1 VSPFVAAAAALTL
14 TAGGSFKW
22 DIPEASAWV
31 DVPGTLRVQGVPMK
45 LKMVR
50 SKWQAQPLLQ
60 RLVDRFQEAGLYIA
74 PPERQPQLLREV
86 QLTAVDPDSL
96 HTFTFILQP
105 DGDGTTVY
113 LAEANVAAREAP
125 GAAGLP
131 VFPGAQG
138 PVTSVL
144 EGARSL
150 TYRAAAKEAEVLQF
164 YAETLTRAGW
174 QPKSGDRYVK
184 DGREITVSAKA
195 QGPQARVLVWERAAS
210 VAEPDK

>member
-1 VSPFVAAAAALTL
+1 VSALLASAAALAL
-14 TAGGSFKW
+14 TAGFTW

-45 LKMVR
+45 MKMVR

-86 QLTAVDPDSL
+86 QLTALDPDSL

-113 LAEANVAAREAP
+113 LAEANVAARDRP
-125 GAAGLP
+125 DTGGLP

-138 PVTSVL
+138 ALTSAL

-150 TYRAAAKEAEVLQF
+150 SYRAAAKEDEVLQF

-174 QPKSGDRYVK
+174 QPKSAGRYEK
-184 DGREITVSAKA
+184 DGREITISTKA
-195 QGPQARVLVWERAAS
+195 QGPQVRVLVWERSAS
-210 VAEPDK
+210 VAEPQK